1 MGDKMAFK
9 TGKDKILIV
18 DDQPEDI
25 WPLSQQLQ
33 SGFDVLCVTSGK
45 EALEVAFS
53 ENRPDLILLD
63 IIMPGMDGYQVCEK
77 LKADE
82 STRQIPVIFLTGK
95 TADPEQVKGL
105 GLGAQDY
112 ITKPFSLP
120 IVMARVKSVLN
131 LKKEMDRRLLLKAQ
145 LEALNQQLE
154 RQVRQKQRELEAA
167 REALKQYEDKW
178 ISLFKEE
185 AGAKALKHILVV
197 DDNPENVHILVN
209 NLQSQYEVIC
219 TTSGKEALEI
229 AFSDDR
235 PDIILLD
242 IMMPDMD
249 GYEVCSRLKAN
260 AETWS
265 IPVIFITALGQEV
278 NETRGL
284 NLGAV
289 DFITKP
295 FSIPVAKARIEA
307 HLRLK
312 EEMDHRITLARKLEE
327 LNKNLEA
334 RIQKKAAA
342 LEQAHED
349 LKSSESKYR
358 GIYENAI
365 EGIFQT
371 TPEGR
376 FLDASPSLARNLGYE
391 SSQELVATI
400 TDAAHQLYLR
410 PQDRKIVLQALEQ
423 KGELFGFET
432 QYKKKNGE
440 VIWVLVS
447 TKAIRDKDGEL
458 KYFQGFAI
466 DITERKRAEEEIS
479 WNLAINQA
487 LSALFI
493 PIVTVGANI
502 EQISD
507 IILEKSRQLTS
518 SAHGFVAEIDP
529 ATGDQI
535 AHTLTGMMHECK
547 IVKKELRKIR
557 FARRVD
563 GLYNGLWGHALN
575 TQASFYSNAPVEHPA
590 SAGIPEGHIGIDRFL
605 AVPVLLNG
613 ESVGQIALSNSAR
626 DYTERDLDTVNRFAE
641 LYALAIQYKRAEEKI
656 RKLNQELEQ
665 RVTKRTA
672 QLEAVNKELEAFAYS
687 VSHDLRAPLRH
698 IDGFLELLQERT
710 RTAFDDQSRHYID
723 AIADTVARM
732 GLLIDNLLSF
742 SRMGRSDITRQ
753 PVDLATV
760 VHEVI
765 LELEPET
772 RGRSI
777 HWQVADLPVVTG
789 DQAMLRMALVNLI
802 ANAVKF
808 TKPRDRAEIE
818 IGCQSGQGE
827 AVVFVRDNGV
837 GFDMAYV
844 DKLFGVFQRL
854 HRAEEFEG
862 TGIGLANV
870 RRIITRHGGRTWAE
884 GKPDQGASFYF
895 ALPRTLQGG
904 GDENP

>member
-1 MGDKMAFK
+1 MTIK

-25 WPLSQQLQ
+25 WPLSQHLQ
-33 SGFDVLCVTSGK
+33 PGFDVLCVTSGI
-45 EALEVAFS
+45 EALQIAFS

-63 IIMPGMDGYQVCEK
+63 IMMPEMDGYEVCEK

-82 STRQIPVIFLTGK
+82 STREIPIIFLTGK
-95 TADPEQVKGL
+95 TEDLEQVKGL

-112 ITKPFSLP
+112 VTKPFSLP
-120 IVMARVKSVLN
+120 VVMARVKSVLN

-178 ISLFKEE
+178 SSLFKEE
-185 AGAKALKHILVV
+185 GEAKAPKRVLVV
-197 DDNPENVHILVN
+197 DDNPANVHLLAH

-219 TTSGKEALEI
+219 TTSAKEALEI

-242 IMMPDMD
+242 IMMPEMD
-249 GYEVCSRLKAN
+249 GFEVCSRLKAN

-278 NETRGL
+278 DETRGL

-312 EEMDHRITLARKLEE
+312 EEMDHRITLARKLES
-327 LNKNLEA
+327 LNKNLES
-334 RIQKKAAA
+334 RIQKETFA

-349 LKSSESKYR
+349 LKTSESKYR

-371 TPEGR
+371 SPEGR
-376 FLDASPSLARNLGYE
+376 FLDASPSLARNLGYQ
-391 SSQELVATI
+391 SSRQLVATI

-410 PQDRKIVLQALEQ
+410 PQDGKIVLQALAQ
-423 KGELFGFET
+423 KGELSGFET
-432 QYKKKNGE
+432 QFKKKNGE
-440 VIWVLVS
+440 VIWVMLSV
-447 TKAIRDKDGEL
+447 KAVRDKNNEL
-458 KYFQGFAI
+458 NYFQGFVV
-466 DITERKRAEEEIS
+466 DITERKRAEEDIA

-487 LSALFI
+487 LSALYI
-493 PIVTVGANI
+493 PLVTVGANI
-502 EQISD
+502 EQIAN
-507 IILEKSRQLTS
+507 IILEKSTQLTS

-529 ATGDQI
+529 TTGDLI
-535 AHTLTGMMHECK
+535 AYTLIGTMHECK
-547 IVKKELRKIR
+547 IVKEELRKLR
-557 FARRVD
+557 FQRGAD

-575 TQASFYSNAPVEHPA
+575 TKEPFYTNERVKHPA
-590 SAGIPEGHIGIDRFL
+590 SVGFPEGDIAIERFL
-605 AVPVLLNG
+605 AVPVLLEG
-613 ESVGQIALSNSAR
+613 ELAGQIALSNSTRA
-626 DYTERDLDTVNRFAE
+626 YTDRDLDGVNRIAGF
-641 LYALAIQYKRAEEKI
+641 YALAIQHKRAEEEI
-656 RKLNQELEQ
+656 RRLNQELEQ
-665 RVTKRTA
+665 RVVDRTV
-672 QLEAVNKELEAFAYS
+672 QLEAANKELEAFAYS

-698 IDGFLELLQERT
+698 IVGFLELLQKKSG
-710 RTAFDDQSRHYID
+710 TALGEQGRHYMD
-723 AIADTVARM
+723 AISNSAQKM
-732 GLLIDNLLSF
+732 GQLIEDLLSF
-742 SRMGRSDITRQ
+742 SCMGRQALSLRQ
-753 PVDLATV
+753 VDLKNLV
-760 VHEVI
+760 GKVI
-765 LELEPET
+765 DELAPDT
-772 RGRSI
+772 AGRTI
-777 HWQVADLPVVTG
+777 DWRVGDLPTVGG
-789 DQAMLRMALVNLI
+789 DAAMLRIVLVNLI
-802 ANAVKF
+802 ANALKF
-808 TKPRDRAEIE
+808 TRPRQQALIE
-818 IGCQSGQGE
+818 IGSIPGRDSE

-837 GFDMAYV
+837 GFDMTYV

-854 HRAEEFEG
+854 HRADEFEG

-870 RRIITRHGGRTWAE
+870 RRIIARHGGRTWAE
-884 GKPDQGASFYF
+884 GKPDQGATFFF
-895 ALPRTLQGG
+895 ALPRTPQGG
-904 GDENP
+904 RDAKT